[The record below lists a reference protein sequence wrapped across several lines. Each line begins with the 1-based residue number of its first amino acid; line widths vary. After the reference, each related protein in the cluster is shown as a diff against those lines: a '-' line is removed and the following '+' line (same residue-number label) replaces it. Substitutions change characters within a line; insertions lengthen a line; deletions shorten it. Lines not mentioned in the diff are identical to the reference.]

1 MTDNGELYEI
11 EKTIGNSLGKGD
23 LQSAPPFGNIAGRIA
38 AGELRESFEEF
49 FAGEILPAQA
59 VRRNKK
65 ANWKLFAGAAAAAL
79 VLFIG
84 GGAVLRAMLNGSL
97 YEAES
102 TADDAMYYDRL
113 EDNGQKSIENAA
125 AEDSECLQDKVSD
138 SDLDE
143 SDDSLSSDSSR

>member
-1 MTDNGELYEI
+1 MTADFLLVSDDKYVKN
-11 EKTIGNSLGKGD
+11 LG
-23 LQSAPPFGNIAGRIA
+23 
-38 AGELRESFEEF
+38 
-49 FAGEILPAQA
+49 
-59 VRRNKK
+59 
-65 ANWKLFAGAAAAAL
+65 AAL

-84 GGAVLRAMLNGSL
+84 GGAGLRAMLNGSL